1 MAVPQGELKPDWALI
16 AGRGT
21 VLICEPNA
29 AAPLRADLEAF
40 ADDFTSLPTGF
51 YPIGVTG
58 NESLPEGEQEGGE
71 SEVLDLWEFPAA
83 RTVETEKPVD
93 TITIKP
99 AQFDNTTLALYA
111 GGGDDSGEDVFWT
124 PAQRVPTVAGILVVY
139 IDSIGRVVGRY
150 RPKNSL
156 IGTGGIVVNTDE
168 WGEIPIVA
176 TRLTDASNPG
186 GEAWI
191 GEGFGTPVVP

>member
-21 VLICEPNA
+21 VLICEPNTEPPTRA
-29 AAPLRADLEAF
+29 ALDTF
-40 ADDFTSLPTGF
+40 ADDFTTLPAGF
-51 YPIGVTG
+51 FPIGVTG
-58 NESLPEGEQEGGE
+58 TEGLPEGEAEGGE
-71 SEVLDLWEFPAA
+71 SETLDLWEFPSA
-83 RTVETEKPVD
+83 RVVESTAPTN

-99 AQFDNTTLALYA
+99 AQFDNTTLALFS
-111 GGGDDSGEDVFWT
+111 GGGDATGTEIFWT

-139 IDSIGRVVGRY
+139 IDSIGRVVGRF

-156 IGTGGIVVNTDE
+156 IGSGGIVVNTDT
-168 WGEIPIVA
+168 WGEVPIVA
-176 TRLTDASNPG
+176 TQLFDVANPG

-191 GEGFGTPVVP
+191 GEGFGIPAV